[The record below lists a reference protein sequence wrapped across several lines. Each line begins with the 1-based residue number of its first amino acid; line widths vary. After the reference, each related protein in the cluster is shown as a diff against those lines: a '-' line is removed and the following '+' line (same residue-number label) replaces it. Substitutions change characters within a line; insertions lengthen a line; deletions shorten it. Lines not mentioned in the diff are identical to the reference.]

1 MFDVNILR
9 PLLCLQYL
17 CECQFDDNVKFKT
30 AINEEDPD
38 KMRLQPIGRD
48 KDGQMYWF
56 QLDQDDNVR
65 VYVEEQDDLDGS
77 SWKCIVKYEPKRARR
92 IRRCVSLALNE
103 LTPWFLP
110 CRDRNDL
117 AEVVAL
123 LKTQIDPE
131 LLKREQENK
140 PEGKRTVTIPLMNIS
155 LSLSCHNYYSWLMI

>member
-1 MFDVNILR
+1 MPNEEVTAAMLDVNILR

-77 SWKCIVKYEPKRARR
+77 SWKCIVKYEPKERAAFAA
-92 IRRCVSLALNE
+92 V
-103 LTPWFLP
+103 
-110 CRDRNDL
+110 CRL
-117 AEVVAL
+117 FC
-123 LKTQIDPE
+123 
-131 LLKREQENK
+131 
-140 PEGKRTVTIPLMNIS
+140 MN
-155 LSLSCHNYYSWLMI
+155 